1 MALITCPECSKDIA
15 ETANTCPDCG
25 YDMYTHRVNK
35 EFEEVTKPAL
45 FRCLLWSLPLIMLFF
60 LYTYMDPNASPSAAP
75 RSSQTPLSGDTAT
88 LRTTGDADILVA
100 NSRRSYDRLLELL
113 RANDRVGAT
122 QMMLAGTIWPVSNGT
137 TCRIISSG
145 SVYEVRIKDGP
156 YSGQAGFVGRSF
168 VSKR

>member
-1 MALITCPECSKDIA
+1 MALITCPECSKGIA
-15 ETANTCPDCG
+15 ETANACPDCG
-25 YDMYTHRVNK
+25 YDMKVHKKN
-35 EFEEVTKPAL
+35 EELEKAK
-45 FRCLLWSLPLIMLFF
+45 CLVGCLVIGLLPIFLIAFLASNDSSSLP
-60 LYTYMDPNASPSAAP
+60 AP
-75 RSSQTPLSGDTAT
+75 RSSQTPFSGDTAT